1 MPNLLYI
8 AQTFHPKI
16 GGAERYID
24 RLAQAMACKG
34 HKVYVL
40 APETNADE
48 LARDY
53 QVIRTSFYENYKNGI
68 LYYVRAVPMAR
79 KIINLVEDKKIDI
92 IHFQYIN
99 PFSVPIRYLKSSG
112 AKVFAT
118 IHGSGVHFMQEDW
131 LGKRLLS
138 KVLSSIDGVSPVS
151 DYCGSLANKWGA
163 SKRKIHVIYNGT
175 DPEIFTPNPNQ
186 SNLERYSILTT
197 CRLVPR
203 KDISTLLKALREVKK
218 EVKDA
223 KIIVAGDGPE
233 KPKLEKLAKRLNLG
247 NSVTFTGFIADSELQ
262 RLYKNAGVFILPA
275 KYDEAARDIE
285 GFGITLLEAMASGRP
300 VIGANVGGIPSAIK
314 KEWGLLYEPEDWKE
328 LGNKIIY
335 LMKNQDIAERMGKNG
350 RKAVENIY
358 NWSYVGIKM
367 EEMYFSKC

>member
-1 MPNLLYI
+1 MPNILYV
-8 AQTFHPKI
+8 AQTYHPKI

-24 RLAQAMACKG
+24 RLAQAMANKG
-34 HKVYVL
+34 HNVHIL

-48 LARDY
+48 LSRDY

-79 KIINLVEDKKIDI
+79 KIKSLVEENNIDVL
-92 IHFQYIN
+92 HFQYIN
-99 PFSVPIRYLKSSG
+99 PFAVPIRYLKSSG
-112 AKVFAT
+112 AKVYAT

-131 LGKRLLS
+131 LGKRLLI

-151 DYCGSLANKWGA
+151 DYCGSLATKWGA
-163 SKRKIHVIYNGT
+163 DKSIIHVIYNGT

-186 SNLERYSILTT
+186 SKIEKYSMLTA

-203 KDISTLLKALREVKK
+203 KDISTLLKALNEVKK
-218 EVKDA
+218 KLKDA
-223 KIIVAGDGPE
+223 KIIVAGDGPD
-233 KPKLEKLAKRLNLG
+233 KPRLEELVKTLKLEK
-247 NSVTFTGFIADSELQ
+247 SVTFSGFIQ
-262 RLYKNAGVFILPA
+262 MLYKNAGVFILPA
-275 KYDEAARDIE
+275 KYDESARDIE

-314 KEWGLLYEPEDWKE
+314 KDWGLLYEPEDWKE
-328 LGNKIIY
+328 LGNKIVY

-350 RKAVENIY
+350 REAVENIY
-358 NWSYVGIKM
+358 NWKYIATKM